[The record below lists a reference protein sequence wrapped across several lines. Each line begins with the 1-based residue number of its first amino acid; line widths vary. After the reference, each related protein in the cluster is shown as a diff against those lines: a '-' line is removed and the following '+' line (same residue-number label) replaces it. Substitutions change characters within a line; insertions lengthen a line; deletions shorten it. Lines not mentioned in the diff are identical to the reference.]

1 MGYRE
6 DQALISLRS
15 TALSWLAVLLLAIGC
30 VTAASSYIVVAQ
42 DANTLLDGQLR
53 QIAYFIGDTTHGP
66 VSPVPNDPTYDPDD
80 DFLIQVWDADGGIV
94 RTSDPDKA
102 IARLS
107 VTGFSEAYTNGGGW
121 RTFTCVTPERTVQI
135 SQMLEMR
142 REWAMS
148 AALRAAIPILL
159 LIPLSW
165 VLLGFAMT
173 RVIQRLDKLALKVAT
188 RSTSDRTPISMTGVP
203 VEVAPLV
210 RSMNALL
217 ERLQQ
222 AMERQHRFIVD
233 AAHELRTPIAALQLQ
248 IGNLRGADGAERLE
262 RMKDVEAG
270 VRRSSNLIAQLLK
283 LARYE
288 NASETNSFEKVDLY
302 GIARSCVRDL
312 APLASRLG
320 ITMDLA
326 AGRCLMLQ
334 ANAAELRVLVSNVL
348 DNAIRYTPPGGH
360 VDLNATITAE
370 GGILE
375 VRDNGPGI
383 PDELLDRVFDRF
395 FRAAGQ
401 EIEGSGLGLAIVK
414 SIADRH
420 GLSIVLSNVRV
431 FSNVHN
437 RSGLVVHII
446 VPSCRLIPA
455 P

>member
-1 MGYRE
+1 VGDRE

-15 TALSWLAVLLLAIGC
+15 TALAWLAVLLLVIGG
-30 VTAASSYIVVAQ
+30 VTAASSYILVSQ
-42 DANTLLDGQLR
+42 DAKTLLDGQLR

-66 VSPVPNDPTYDPDD
+66 VPPVPNDPSYDPDD
-80 DFLIQVWDADGGIV
+80 DFLIQVWNADGGIV
-94 RTSDPDKA
+94 RTSDPA
-102 IARLS
+102 RTIARAS
-107 VTGFSEAYTNGGGW
+107 VTGFSEAYPNRGGW
-121 RTFTCVTPERTVQI
+121 RTFTYITPERTVQI

-142 REWAMS
+142 RELAMG
-148 AALRAAIPILL
+148 AALRAALPILL

-165 VLLGFAMT
+165 VLLGFSIT
-173 RVIQRLDKLALKVAT
+173 RVIRHLDKLASRVAA
-188 RSTSDRTPISMTGVP
+188 RPTSDRTPISMTGVP

-248 IGNLRGADGAERLE
+248 IGNLRGAEGAERLE

-288 NASETNSFEKVDLY
+288 NASETNSSEKIDLY

-312 APLASRLG
+312 TPLACRLG

-326 AGRCLMLQ
+326 VGPCLMLH
-334 ANAAELRVLVSNVL
+334 ADAAELRVLVSNIL

-360 VDLNATITAE
+360 VDLNATTTAE

-375 VRDNGPGI
+375 VRDSGPGI

-401 EIEGSGLGLAIVK
+401 EIEGSGLGLAIAK

-431 FSNVHN
+431 FSNVRN
-437 RSGLVVHII
+437 RSGLVVQII
-446 VPSCRLIPA
+446 VPSCRLIPS
-455 P
+455 

>member
-1 MGYRE
+1 
-6 DQALISLRS
+6 
-15 TALSWLAVLLLAIGC
+15 VLLLVIGG
-30 VTAASSYIVVAQ
+30 VTAASSYILVAQ
-42 DANTLLDGQLR
+42 DAKTLLDGQLR

-66 VSPVPNDPTYDPDD
+66 VPRLPNDPSYDPDD

-94 RTSDPDKA
+94 RTSDPARA
-102 IARLS
+102 IARAS
-107 VTGFSEAYTNGGGW
+107 VTGFSETYPNGGGW
-121 RTFTCVTPERTVQI
+121 RTFTYVTPERTVQI

-142 REWAMS
+142 RELAMG

-165 VLLGFAMT
+165 VLLGFAIT
-173 RVIQRLDKLALKVAT
+173 RVIRRLDKLASKVAA
-188 RSTSDRTPISMTGVP
+188 RCTSDRTPISMTGVP

-248 IGNLRGADGAERLE
+248 IGNLRGAEGAEHLE

-288 NASETNSFEKVDLY
+288 NASETNSSEKIDLY

-312 APLASRLG
+312 APLACRLG
-320 ITMDLA
+320 ITVDLA
-326 AGRCLMLQ
+326 AGPCLMLR

-375 VRDNGPGI
+375 VRDSGPGI
-383 PDELLDRVFDRF
+383 LDELLDRVFDRF
-395 FRAAGQ
+395 FRVAGQ
-401 EIEGSGLGLAIVK
+401 EIEGSGLGLAIAK
-414 SIADRH
+414 SIANRH

-431 FSNVHN
+431 FSNVRN

-446 VPSCRLIPA
+446 VPSYRLILS
-455 P
+455 